1 MRTRPA
7 ATRPTAVAAACGA
20 ALLAVLATGCGQVG
34 DTAKQ
39 AASSAASSVATKAK
53 NAAADKVRQEI
64 CDAVGDGKISDSE
77 KAKLNGLA
85 ASADAAGLPSEVSD
99 ALRKA
104 ASSNAQAPKEAVT
117 KLQQGCASATSSPT
131 SS

>member
-7 ATRPTAVAAACGA
+7 ASRPTAIAAACGA
-20 ALLAVLATGCGQVG
+20 ALLAVLATGCDQVS

-53 NAAADKVRQEI
+53 AAAADKVRQEI
-64 CDAVGDGKISDSE
+64 CNAVGDGQISDAE
-77 KAKLNGLA
+77 KAKLQGLA
-85 ASADAAGLPSEVSD
+85 SAADAAGLPSDVSAALRQAAGSD
-99 ALRKA
+99 A
-104 ASSNAQAPKEAVT
+104 QPPKEAVT
-117 KLQQGCASATSSPT
+117 KLQQGCASATASPT